1 MRYVLAISG
10 GVDSVVLLD
19 VMSRTEKD
27 IVVAHF
33 DHGIRQDSAADA
45 RFVEALAAK
54 YRAQYIGQREELGA
68 DASEEQARERRYA
81 FLNDIAADF
90 GGTVATA
97 HHQDDIVETVA
108 LNLRRGAR
116 WRGLAGMSDSRILR
130 PLSSWTKQQIYEY
143 AAKHRL
149 EWCEDET
156 NNSEKYTRNILRR
169 RIHQQISPEAR
180 SEIYEL
186 WRAQRKLR
194 RTIEAELKRFDKQV
208 LSRHFLIQIEE
219 NVALELLYYYIL
231 RHAGASLLTAQLE
244 RMLVAIKT
252 GRPGTV
258 WQLGSG
264 AVMKLTARDVIID
277 EVD

>member
-130 PLSSWTKQQIYEY
+130 PLSSWTKQQVYEY

-156 NNSEKYTRNILRR
+156 NSSEKYTRNILRR
-169 RIHQQISPEAR
+169 RIHQQINPE
-180 SEIYEL
+180 SGKKNM
-186 WRAQRKLR
+186 RK
-194 RTIEAELKRFDKQV
+194 AF
-208 LSRHFLIQIEE
+208 
-219 NVALELLYYYIL
+219 
-231 RHAGASLLTAQLE
+231 
-244 RMLVAIKT
+244 
-252 GRPGTV
+252 
-258 WQLGSG
+258 
-264 AVMKLTARDVIID
+264 
-277 EVD
+277 

>member
-130 PLSSWTKQQIYEY
+130 PLSSWTKQQVYEY
-143 AAKHRL
+143 AAKHN
-149 EWCEDET
+149 E
-156 NNSEKYTRNILRR
+156 
-169 RIHQQISPEAR
+169 
-180 SEIYEL
+180 EIG
-186 WRAQRKLR
+186 RASCR
-194 RTIEAELKRFDKQV
+194 
-208 LSRHFLIQIEE
+208 
-219 NVALELLYYYIL
+219 
-231 RHAGASLLTAQLE
+231 E
-244 RMLVAIKT
+244 RV
-252 GRPGTV
+252 
-258 WQLGSG
+258 
-264 AVMKLTARDVIID
+264 
-277 EVD
+277 

>member
-54 YRAQYIGQREELGA
+54 YRAQYIGQREELGT

-130 PLSSWTKQQIYEY
+130 PLSSWTKQQVYEY

-156 NNSEKYTRNILRR
+156 NSSEKYTRNTLRR
-169 RIHQQISPEAR
+169 LLQQKTSPEVR
-180 SEIYEL
+180 FEVYEL
-186 WRAQRKLR
+186 WRQQRKLR

-208 LSRHFLIQIEE
+208 LGRYFLTQIEE
-219 NVALELLYYYIL
+219 NVAIELLYYYIL
-231 RHAGASLLTAQLE
+231 RQFSASLLNSQLE
-244 RMLVAIKT
+244 QTLIAVKT
-252 GRPGTV
+252 GRPGTM
-258 WQLGSG
+258 WQLGSNV
-264 AVMKLTARDVIID
+264 VMKLTAKSVIID
-277 EVD
+277 RVD